1 MLEDTSQ
8 LIAGR
13 RGAVCRGLEKPLY
26 RLYQVLVNSRSVE
39 EGEAQI
45 EFARGGSGLRYF
57 AIPLDRLIRLARA
70 LISRIRLYALIS
82 QPNAVH
88 SFTWHSRGIVESS
101 CHGARQFCSPSGIKP
116 QKVRYPR

>member
-45 EFARGGSGLRYF
+45 EFAAADPDCAALRYHLT
-57 AIPLDRLIRLARA
+57 ASSALRA
-70 LISRIRLYALIS
+70 PSSA
-82 QPNAVH
+82 
-88 SFTWHSRGIVESS
+88 ES
-101 CHGARQFCSPSGIKP
+101 GYMP
-116 QKVRYPR
+116 